1 MRQKMKLNKGAPTKF
16 ERAEIPPERKGIE
29 EEAKKKEEGIKRA
42 ELPKEEAK
50 TTETKP
56 IEPQQKT
63 EKEQVEE
70 KDENEIRY
78 SDIDTE
84 FENKMKS
91 NPIEDNEE
99 DDESNEQSKRFN
111 YLLLKLSIRKRTI
124 FEG

>member
-1 MRQKMKLNKGAPTKF
+1 MKLNKGAPTKF

-50 TTETKP
+50 TTVSEAKP
-56 IEPQQKT
+56 TEAQQKT